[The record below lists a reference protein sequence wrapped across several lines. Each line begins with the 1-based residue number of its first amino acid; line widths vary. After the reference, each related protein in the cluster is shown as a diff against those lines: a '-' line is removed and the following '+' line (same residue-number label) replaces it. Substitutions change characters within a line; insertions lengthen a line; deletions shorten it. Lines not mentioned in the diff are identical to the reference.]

1 MQLSESVYNKL
12 AMQAAKALVEKDVP
26 LNETLDKLAAEH
38 DMNAEQLKRLC
49 EATNNVTFNE
59 AFAARGKQGSDDRLV
74 EFKVANAGE
83 ILSARVGAEKTASVR
98 VVHAPDFDA
107 AWESRP
113 LCTPQKAEAPVAEK
127 VAFDQ
132 GDPFADAPTKPAS
145 PLAMRA
151 AYEHLRVEK
160 VAEARKLADA
170 ANGVAECF
178 RGMYDRDA
186 FFTFEKEAMTLHGA
200 LANEVLDHARHE
212 LQMPEVTRDF
222 SKTAGLVVL
231 NDKTKAHTL
240 LKTAVQARARL
251 TVIHAALVHGGAL

>member
-26 LNETLDKLAAEH
+26 LNETLDKLAGEH
-38 DMNAEQLKRLC
+38 DMNVEQLKRLC

-74 EFKVANAGE
+74 EFKVASASE
-83 ILSARVGAEKTASVR
+83 ILSQRVSHEKTAAVR
-98 VVHAPDFDA
+98 TVHAPDFDA
-107 AWESRP
+107 AWESRSLVTSAP
-113 LCTPQKAEAPVAEK
+113 LEK
-127 VAFDQ
+127 VAHV
-132 GDPFADAPTKPAS
+132 GDPFLDAPTKPAS
-145 PLAMRA
+145 PLALRS

-160 VAEARKLADA
+160 IAEARKLAEA
-170 ANGVAECF
+170 ANAVAACF
-178 RGMYDRDA
+178 KGMYEREA
-186 FFTFEKEAMTLHGA
+186 FPLFEKEAMTLHGA

-212 LQMPEVTRDF
+212 LQLPEVTRDF

-231 NDKTKAHTL
+231 NDKTAAHQHL
-240 LKTAVQARARL
+240 RNAVQARARL

>member
-74 EFKVANAGE
+74 EFKVASAAE
-83 ILSARVGAEKTASVR
+83 ILSQRVGAEKTASVR
-98 VVHAPDFDA
+98 TVHAPDFDA

-113 LCTPQKAEAPVAEK
+113 LVTNAPLEK
-127 VAFDQ
+127 IAHA
-132 GDPFADAPTKPAS
+132 GDPFLDVPTKPAS

-178 RGMYDRDA
+178 RGMYDREKFA
-186 FFTFEKEAMTLHGA
+186 EFEKEAMTLHGA

>member
-38 DMNAEQLKRLC
+38 DMNVEQLKRLC

-74 EFKVANAGE
+74 EFKVASAAE
-83 ILSARVGAEKTASVR
+83 ILSQRVSNEKTASVR
-98 VVHAPDFDA
+98 IVHAPDFDA

-113 LCTPQKAEAPVAEK
+113 LARPEHAVEK
-127 VAFDQ
+127 TAHV
-132 GDPFADAPTKPAS
+132 GDPFLDVPTKPAS

-170 ANGVAECF
+170 ANAVAECF
-178 RGMYDRDA
+178 RGMYDREA
-186 FFTFEKEAMTLHGA
+186 FHLFEKEAMTLHGA

-240 LKTAVQARARL
+240 LKTALQARARL

>member
-38 DMNAEQLKRLC
+38 DMNVEQLKRLC

-74 EFKVANAGE
+74 EFKVASASE
-83 ILSARVGAEKTASVR
+83 ILSQRVGAEKTASVR
-98 VVHAPDFDA
+98 TRLAPDFDP

-113 LCTPQKAEAPVAEK
+113 LVTRAPLEK
-127 VAFDQ
+127 VAHV
-132 GDPFADAPTKPAS
+132 GDPFAEVPTKPAS

-160 VAEARKLADA
+160 IAEARRLADA
-170 ANGVAECF
+170 ANGVAACF
-178 RGMYDRDA
+178 RGMYERDA
-186 FFTFEKEAMTLHGA
+186 FSLFEKEAMTLHGA
-200 LANEVLDHARHE
+200 LANEVLDHVRHT
-212 LQMPEVTRDF
+212 LDLPEVTRDF

-231 NDKTKAHTL
+231 NDKTQAHTL
-240 LKTAVQARARL
+240 LKIAVQARGRL
-251 TVIHAALVHGGAL
+251 MVIHEALKQAGAL